1 MRTAAKGLPA
11 PWTTGYHPRVKTPQ
25 RWPELSPHIVAIAQR
40 AGEAILKVIQGDLDV
55 RAKADASPITAA
67 DEAADAIIVAAL
79 KELTPDIPV
88 VTEERTDSWGL
99 RAGPDEPF
107 WLVDPL
113 DGTRELVAGRDEYTV
128 NIALI
133 EDRVPVLGVV
143 HTPAAG
149 ETHFGWGRGQA
160 FRQREGKPDEAISV
174 RRPPAGSLI
183 AVASRSHRDAET
195 DAFLREHG
203 ISETRAIGS
212 SLKFC
217 LIAEGKA
224 HIYPRLGPTME
235 WDIAAGHIIAEEAG
249 AKVLSWPE
257 LEKLKYNKQDLHNPN
272 FIVGKQIN
280 A

>member
-1 MRTAAKGLPA
+1 M
-11 PWTTGYHPRVKTPQ
+11 WYHPRVQTPE

-55 RAKADASPITAA
+55 RAKADASPVTAA

-79 KELTPDIPV
+79 RELTPDIPV
-88 VTEERTDSWGL
+88 VTEERTDSWDL
-99 RAGPDEPF
+99 RAGPDAPF

-160 FRQREGKPDEAISV
+160 FRQREGKPDEGISV
-174 RRPPAGSLI
+174 RRAPTGSLI
-183 AVASRSHRDAET
+183 AVASRSHRDVET
-195 DAFLREHG
+195 NAFLQEHG

-217 LIAEGKA
+217 IIAAGEA
-224 HIYPRLGPTME
+224 DIYPRFGPTME
-235 WDIAAGHIIAEEAG
+235 WDTAAAHAG
-249 AKVLSWPE
+249 LNFAGGSVTDMDGNE
-257 LEKLKYNKQDLHNPN
+257 LQSGKPGFENPHCVAWGPG
-272 FIVGKQIN
+272 ITKPD
-280 A
+280 